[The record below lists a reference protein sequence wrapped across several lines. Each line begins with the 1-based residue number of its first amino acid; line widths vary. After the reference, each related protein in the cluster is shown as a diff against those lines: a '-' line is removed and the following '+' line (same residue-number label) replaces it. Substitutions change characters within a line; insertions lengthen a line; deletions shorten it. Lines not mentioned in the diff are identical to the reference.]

1 MKNYPL
7 WKSLLV
13 ILVIFTSIIFTIPSI
28 IYSEEPS
35 NWFLEK
41 KINLG
46 LDLQGGSYLLL
57 QVESDVLFKE
67 ELENDTMISRHLK
80 DLSERLLEQNLV
92 RIIEPY
98 SRVEIAYV
106 AEQIKLPL
114 LKVEAKMSQ
123 MILDG
128 KFSGILDQ
136 GKGHL
141 LVFDD
146 NSSDKT
152 YEHSLKTIKKMDEV
166 VESLFL
172 RAKQIQ
178 TA

>member
-1 MKNYPL
+1 MSGDTHDVSALIGGKHGIKYNGV
-7 WKSLLV
+7 SLNALKA
-13 ILVIFTSIIFTIPSI
+13 ISDS
-28 IYSEEPS
+28 YKKRS
-35 NWFLEK
+35 LEDYEK
-41 KINLG
+41 T
-46 LDLQGGSYLLL
+46 LDT
-57 QVESDVLFKE
+57 FKE
-67 ELENDTMISRHLK
+67 ELENDMMISRHLK

-98 SRVEIAYV
+98 SRVEISYV

-114 LKVEAKMSQ
+114 VKVESKMSQ

-152 YEHSLKTIKKMDEV
+152 YGHSLKTIKKMDEV
-166 VESLFL
+166 VESLFT